1 MILRSLRWRLQVWH
15 AALLVVVLVGF
26 GATACRLQWS
36 SRLREVDRDLDAAA
50 LEVLRFVRDSDP
62 SRPRPPGPPPRR
74 PRLGP
79 HAEAASPEQ
88 ALYFVAWTPDSTV
101 IDRSANAPAD
111 VPGPEADVPG
121 PEADGPAPSRR
132 PLHRTRGSWRESRL
146 ITPPGETIVIGRSI
160 ATELADFRRFVL
172 GLALAGA
179 GVLVAAL
186 LVGAWLAGRAMRP
199 LAEIGTAARRIASGS
214 HSDRLDPAGL
224 PAELADL
231 VRVLNEGFDQIEA
244 TLQRQRQFT
253 ADASHELRTP
263 VAVITAQTQSILAR
277 PRQEAEYRQCL
288 EACQRAAHRMRRL
301 VESLLTLA
309 RLEAGE
315 EPFRLVPA
323 DLNTIAGD
331 AAATVSPLAAEAGLS
346 LTFEPANRPLIAP
359 VDADRL
365 GQVVLNLLGNA
376 VAYNRPGGSIALKVG
391 STPDEA
397 ILQVTDT
404 GVGIEA
410 EHLPRLFD
418 RFYRVDTSR
427 ADSRGHAG
435 LGLAISAEILR
446 RHGGRITVESQPGD
460 GSTFTVRL
468 PRPTPL
474 AVPAAA

>member
-15 AALLVVVLVGF
+15 AGLLVVVLVGF
-26 GATACRLQWS
+26 GATACRLQWA
-36 SRLREVDRDLDAAA
+36 SRLREVDRDLDGAA

-79 HAEAASPEQ
+79 RGETTSPEQ
-88 ALYFVAWTPDSTV
+88 ALYFIAWTHDFTL

-111 VPGPEADVPG
+111 VPLPEG
-121 PEADGPAPSRR
+121 IRPAAGRR
-132 PLHRTRGSWRESRL
+132 PEHRTRGSCREAQL
-146 ITPPGETIVIGRSI
+146 ITPPGEIIVIGRSI
-160 ATELADFRRFVL
+160 APEQADHGRFVL
-172 GLALAGA
+172 GLSLAGA

-186 LVGAWLAGRAMRP
+186 LTGAWLAGRAIRP
-199 LAEIGTAARRIASGS
+199 LAEIGASARRIASGS

-263 VAVITAQTQSILAR
+263 VAVITAQTQAILAR

-301 VESLLTLA
+301 VESLMTLA
-309 RLEAGE
+309 RLDADE
-315 EPFRLVPA
+315 EPFHLGA
-323 DLNTIAGD
+323 TDLNGVAREAMATIA
-331 AAATVSPLAAEAGLS
+331 PLVAEAGLS
-346 LTFEPANRPLIAP
+346 LEFTPAGQPAVAP

-365 GQVVLNLLGNA
+365 GQVLLNLLGNA
-376 VAYNRPGGSIALKVG
+376 VAYNRPGGTISLRVG
-391 STPDEA
+391 CTPDEVF
-397 ILQVTDT
+397 LQVTDT
-404 GVGIEA
+404 GIGIEP

-418 RFYRVDTSR
+418 RFYRVDKSR
-427 ADSRGHAG
+427 TDSRGHAG
-435 LGLAISAEILR
+435 LGLAISAEVVR
-446 RHGGRITVESQPGD
+446 RHGGRITVESEPGR

-468 PRPTPL
+468 PAPGST
-474 AVPAAA
+474 PAAVAPA